1 MKFGIRKPSLKKSLS
16 ARNPVTQAK
25 RKYSAKKYT
34 DPVGTAKKRVYNK
47 VYSRTTVSV
56 WDILKKMFKGEI

>member
-1 MKFGIRKPSLKKSLS
+1 MKFGIRKPSLKKSLA
-16 ARNPVTQAK
+16 ARNPVTQVK
-25 RKYSAKKYT
+25 RKYSTKKYT

-56 WDILKKMFKGEI
+56 WDILKKMFK